1 MRTEHR
7 PAQSG
12 RHRRRPSKARAFF
25 MGFGVLAF
33 GVLLAKYAVIPLLV
47 WVQILVGGA
56 P

>member
-7 PAQSG
+7 PAPG
-12 RHRRRPSKARAFF
+12 RSRRRSSNARSFF
-25 MGFGVLAF
+25 MGFGVRAF

-47 WVQILVGGA
+47 WVQTLVGGA